1 MIIGLLL
8 GIGVAIS
15 LASLG
20 IIITGTTGIL
30 RENLATG
37 AVIGTT
43 GAVSYAVIVLIFS
56 LIATFFLISIL
67 KKPTLELNDVKSH

>member
-1 MIIGLLL
+1 MSLNNMIIGLLL
-8 GIGVAIS
+8 GISVAIS

-20 IIITGTTGIL
+20 IIVTGTTGVL

-43 GAVSYAVIVLIFS
+43 AAVSYALITLVLS
-56 LIATFFLISIL
+56 LVAVFFLVSIL
-67 KKPTLELNDVKSH
+67 KRSQRIV

>member
-8 GIGVAIS
+8 GISIAIS
-15 LASLG
+15 LASFG
-20 IIITGTTGIL
+20 IIITGTTGAL

-43 GAVSYAVIVLIFS
+43 GAVSYAIIVFVLS
-56 LIATFFLISIL
+56 LVVTFFLISIL
-67 KKPTLELNDVKSH
+67 KKPSLELADVGSG